1 VIALDHDVAAVEAA
15 SRNAQANGVTI
26 DVRGRDALSAE
37 LPAVGVT
44 VANVTGDLVRRLAAR
59 IRSDA
64 LIGSGY
70 LEFDAPAPEGFG
82 RVERRTA
89 QGWAADLFRR
99 EE

>member
-1 VIALDHDVAAVEAA
+1 
-15 SRNAQANGVTI
+15 
-26 DVRGRDALSAE
+26 
-37 LPAVGVT
+37 
-44 VANVTGDLVRRLAAR
+44 VTGDLVRRLAAGL
-59 IRSDA
+59 RSDA

-70 LEFDAPAPEGFG
+70 LEFDAPMLEGYA